1 MTSNGVKEKIAVISV
16 LANVILAVTK
26 IFAGILSK
34 STAVLAEGFHSLADI
49 FSSLI
54 SFFGIKIAKKPADKE
69 HPYGH
74 FKFEV
79 LAGFLIT
86 LILFGTGLT
95 IIYEAYQKFLNPS
108 FIKIPI
114 LALSV
119 MIFSALVNE
128 TMSRLKIHFGK
139 KENSVALISDGVHSR
154 IDVFTSLAVFVGLVL
169 NKYWIYTDSILAFLI
184 GLYIVKES
192 FSIGKEA
199 IDSLLDVS
207 APPEVEEKIKEIA
220 KSQGIEISDLKTQ
233 KKGSV
238 FTANLDIN
246 LSKNLKVDEATKIS
260 EGLRERLMK
269 EIKNLVYVAIQIKSH
284 EVETGFYRPAF
295 RGFGFGQGF
304 GWRRRGR
311 FTPLESKPLTGF
323 RGKIEEAQGRGP
335 GGYCVCKR
343 CGYKVEHQPGVPCS
357 SLICP
362 NCKINLTRE

>member
-1 MTSNGVKEKIAVISV
+1 MKEKIAKISI
-16 LANVILAVTK
+16 LANVVLAGGK
-26 IFAGILSK
+26 ISAGILSN
-34 STAVLAEGFHSLADI
+34 SASVLAEGIHSLMDV

-54 SFFGIKIAKKPADKE
+54 SFFGIKISKKPADKE

-86 LILFGTGLT
+86 LILFGTGLA
-95 IIYEAYQKFLNPS
+95 IIYEAYQKFKNPS
-108 FIKIPI
+108 LIKIPI

-119 MIFSALVNE
+119 MIFSALINE
-128 TMSRLKIHFGK
+128 TMSRLKTYFGK

-154 IDVFTSLAVFVGLVL
+154 VDVFASLAVFAGLIL
-169 NKYWIYTDSILAFLI
+169 NKYWIYTDSVLAFLI
-184 GLYIVKES
+184 GFYIVKES

-207 APPEVEEKIKEIA
+207 APLEVEEKIREIA

-238 FTANLDIN
+238 FTANLEIN
-246 LSKNLKVDEATKIS
+246 LPKNLDVDTATKIS
-260 EGLRERLMK
+260 ENLRERLIK
-269 EIKNLVYVAIQIKSH
+269 EIKNLVYVVIQIKSH
-284 EVETGFYRPAF
+284 EVETGFYKPVPGTLGF
-295 RGFGFGQGF
+295 GRGFGRGF

-311 FTPLESKPLTGF
+311 F
-323 RGKIEEAQGRGP
+323 RGKIEGAQGRGP
-335 GGYCVCKR
+335 GGYCVCPK
-343 CGYKVEHQPGVPCS
+343 CGYRVEHQPGVPCS

-362 NCKINLTRE
+362 NCKTHLKREW